1 MKQGYLQILKLRNY
15 RIVLTANFINRLG
28 DSIDMIAFT
37 WLTFSMTQSASWSAV
52 MFAVNQ
58 LPAVLFMPLSG
69 AFVEGLNKKSVIIFC
84 DFMRGLC
91 TAFIAYLCIINQLNV
106 YLNN

>member
-69 AFVEGLNKKSVIIFC
+69 AFIEGLNKKASLFSVI
-84 DFMRGLC
+84 LC
-91 TAFIAYLCIINQLNV
+91 AVYVLRSLLIYVSSIN
-106 YLNN
+106 